1 MPTIYTHAIVGAG
14 LGNLCVPQRR
24 RWLFWALVIL
34 LPVTPDLDVFSK
46 SAYGSITG
54 HRGFTH
60 SLVFAALVGIMAS
73 FLVHRALRVK
83 IWTLSVLFFAVTASH
98 SILDMFTDGGFGI
111 PLLWPVTDQRFGPYG
126 PIHVADGD
134 LTRSLTTE
142 FWYVWLPTAGLAAM
156 TIIFRRIK
164 RQKRKQRDH

>member
-14 LGNLCVPQRR
+14 LGNLCIPQRR

-34 LPVTPDLDVFSK
+34 LPVTPDLDAFSK

-60 SLVFAALVGIMAS
+60 SLVFAALVGVMTA

-83 IWTLSVLFFAVTASH
+83 LWALSVLFFAVTASH

-126 PIHVADGD
+126 PIRVTGGD
-134 LTRSLTTE
+134 LTRSITTE
-142 FWYVWLPTAGLAAM
+142 IWYVWLPTAGLAAM